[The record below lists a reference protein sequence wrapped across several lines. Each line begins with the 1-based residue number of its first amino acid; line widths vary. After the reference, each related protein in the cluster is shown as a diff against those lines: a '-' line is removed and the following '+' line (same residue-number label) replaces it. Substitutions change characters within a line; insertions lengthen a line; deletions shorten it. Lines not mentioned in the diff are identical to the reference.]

1 MPLYLA
7 VGAVLAEGE
16 PVPVPS
22 DVSKLPMSPG
32 RRLVAVVHNGEWQ
45 SALDVSHPAS
55 YERLRQRVTEG
66 VWHGLRLYSL
76 SAERALELADG
87 RRVTMDG
94 LPVPDPGRA
103 ALR

>member
-1 MPLYLA
+1 MPLYLT

-16 PVPVPS
+16 PVPVPT

-55 YERLRQRVTEG
+55 YDKLRQRIAEG
-66 VWHGLRLYSL
+66 VWHGLRLYSVA
-76 SAERALELADG
+76 AERVLELADG
-87 RRVTMDG
+87 RRVTMEG

-103 ALR
+103 AKR

>member
-16 PVPVPS
+16 PVPVPT

-55 YERLRQRVTEG
+55 YDKLRQRIAEG
-66 VWHGLRLYSL
+66 VWHGLRLYSVA
-76 SAERALELADG
+76 AERVLELADG
-87 RRVTMDG
+87 RRVTMEG

-103 ALR
+103 AKR

>member
-7 VGAVLAEGE
+7 VRAVLAEGE

-22 DVSKLPMSPG
+22 DVSGLPMPPG

-55 YERLRQRVTEG
+55 YEKLRQRIAEG
-66 VWHGLRLYSL
+66 VWQGLRLYSL
-76 SAERALELADG
+76 AAERVLELADG

>member
-7 VGAVLAEGE
+7 VGAVLAEGDS
-16 PVPVPS
+16 VPVPS
-22 DVSKLPMSPG
+22 DASGLPMSPG

-45 SALDVSHPAS
+45 SALDVSHPAA
-55 YERLRQRVTEG
+55 YDKLRKRIAEG
-66 VWHGLRLYSL
+66 VWHDLRLFSL
-76 SAERALELADG
+76 SAERVVELADG